1 MKHIDNY
8 NIHHL
13 AWPRANFK
21 NSVERAYRNHPALQ
35 VMTNIDIHN
44 DLHAEMGAPQMP
56 TKNQMLG
63 AIALLNQLDYRH
75 NQLGALDVLAWH
87 YREQDDN
94 TARSIGKHLHHQI
107 DKYLTQGIYR
117 GENKA

>member
-1 MKHIDNY
+1 MKHVGGY

-13 AWPRANFK
+13 TWPRANYK

-35 VMTNIDIHN
+35 VITDVSIHN
-44 DLHAEMGAPQMP
+44 DLHAEMDAPLKP

-63 AIALLNQLDYRH
+63 AIALLNNLDYRH

-94 TARSIGKHLHHQI
+94 QTRHIGKHLHHQL
-107 DKYLTQGIYR
+107 DKYLNEGIYR
-117 GENKA
+117 GENTA